1 MNESKYL
8 TLWICVLIAA
18 GVIFGGWFV
27 SAKFDFNRT
36 NLEMKARINQNPVDP
51 NAEMQSVFDS
61 YDQAIKQS
69 EMRDGNGTVN
79 K

>member
-8 TLWICVLIAA
+8 TLWICVIIAA
-18 GVIFGGWFV
+18 GVIFGGWYV

-36 NLEMKARINQNPVDP
+36 NQEMKVRILQNPIDP

-69 EMRDGNGTVN
+69 EAQSENGTA

>member
-51 NAEMQSVFDS
+51 NAEMRSVFDS
-61 YDQAIKQS
+61 YDQAMKRNEEQS
-69 EMRDGNGTVN
+69 GSSTEA